1 MTLWLHKYFFIFR
14 KYVLF
19 MSSYCWMVFYYLVYM
34 KMNIFFKIMNDNKI
48 LVFYTTHIGNFILV
62 HSAFLIL
69 QSCRYVQVL
78 FFQNTLNV
86 IKYLTVLL
94 NTWVFLYIDKEFD
107 FNPPHCSTPNWLGCI
122 CQRKSSDIYRSF
134 RWI

>member
-1 MTLWLHKYFFIFR
+1 
-14 KYVLF
+14 
-19 MSSYCWMVFYYLVYM
+19 
-34 KMNIFFKIMNDNKI
+34 MNDNKI

-94 NTWVFLYIDKEFD
+94 NT
-107 FNPPHCSTPNWLGCI
+107 
-122 CQRKSSDIYRSF
+122 
-134 RWI
+134 